1 MDYNGTSGF
10 QEDKMSKKYVIAYD
24 IGTTGVKT
32 CLFEIEKEIKLI
44 AAAMEGYN
52 LYILPNGGAEQDPDE
67 WWQAI
72 CNTTKTVFSKCD
84 IRPEQIEGI
93 SFCSQMQGLVLV
105 DKDLKPVH
113 RAFSYMD
120 QRAKKQIKD
129 GIAYGIKIAGA
140 NIFKLI
146 PSLMITGAVS
156 ASVKD
161 PVWKYNWV
169 KENEPENFKRVHKWL
184 DVKEYII
191 CRMTDRCI
199 MTRDSAFGT
208 LLYDIR
214 KGKEGWSKTICK
226 LLGVDI
232 DHMPEIVEST
242 DWVGGLTEKAAC
254 ELGLKPGT
262 AVFGGGGDASLIGV
276 GAGSVELGET
286 HVYNGT
292 SGWVST
298 VVDKSVVDASA
309 MIAAI
314 IGAQKGSFNYFA
326 ELETAG
332 KCLEW
337 VKDHLALDEIG
348 IFLDKTDVVQSK
360 ETIYTSLYDYL
371 SKVVDEIPAGSQGV
385 IFTPWLHGNRCPF
398 EDPNARGMFFN
409 ISLDVGKTELIRAVL
424 EGVCMHMRWFLETQD
439 KKIKTSSVIRF
450 VGGGALSDVTC
461 QILADVTGRTVET
474 VDSPQNVGSVGAA
487 VIMAVGLGVI
497 DDVSHAKRL
506 IPAKKTFVPNP
517 KNKEVYDRNYEV
529 YKTLYKNNKNAFK
542 ALNG

>member
-1 MDYNGTSGF
+1 MPCIGF
-10 QEDKMSKKYVIAYD
+10 REETMSKKYVIAYD
-24 IGTTGVKT
+24 IGTTGVKS
-32 CLFEIEKEIKLI
+32 CLFEIENEIKLVS
-44 AAAMEGYN
+44 AAMEGYK
-52 LYILPNGGAEQDPDE
+52 LYIMPDGGAEQDPDE
-67 WWQAI
+67 WWAAI
-72 CNTTKTVFSKCD
+72 CSTTKTIFEKCD
-84 IRPEQIEGI
+84 IKPEQVEGI

-105 DKDLKPVH
+105 DRDGKPVH

-120 QRAKKQIKD
+120 QRAKKQIKE
-129 GIAYGIKIAGA
+129 GIANGIQIAGA
-140 NIFKLI
+140 NIFKLL

-169 KENEPENFKRVHKWL
+169 KDNEPENFKRVYKWL

-191 CRMTDRCI
+191 CRMTDKFV
-199 MTRDSAFGT
+199 MTPDSAFGT

-214 KGKEGWSKTICK
+214 KGKEGFSKTICK
-226 LLGVDI
+226 LLGVNP
-232 DHMPEIVEST
+232 DHMPEIIKCT
-242 DWVGGLTEKAAC
+242 DMAGTLTEKAAA
-254 ELGLKPGT
+254 ELGLKAGT

-314 IGAQKGSFNYFA
+314 VGAQKDSFNYFA

-348 IFLDKTDVVQSK
+348 IFLNKTDVAESD

-424 EGVCMHMRWFLETQD
+424 EGVCYHMRWFLETQD
-439 KKIKTSSVIRF
+439 KKIHTSNVIRF

-461 QILADVTGRTVET
+461 QILADVTDRTVET
-474 VDSPQNVGSVGAA
+474 VDSPQNVGAVGAA
-487 VIMAVGLGVI
+487 VIMAVGLGLLE
-497 DDVSHAKRL
+497 DVSHAKKL
-506 IPAKKTFVPNP
+506 IPAKKTFIPNS
-517 KNKEVYDRNYEV
+517 KNKAVHDCNYEV
-529 YKTLYKNNKNAFK
+529 YKTLYKNNKEAFK